1 METPQFHIAVI
12 GFKAVGKSNYL
23 RRFYTGEYNK
33 RNVPLPC
40 NTLEDIYNTSMGKVT
55 IKMTEYHDVY
65 DIPSEIHGIIVLF
78 DTTNVAS
85 FTMVPEYIQIVSKI
99 TNNIVVCGNKVDD
112 KNRKVKW
119 RHITKQAFAK
129 YYDVSCRSNY
139 HHGLPIEYLISN
151 HLNTN
156 FVLVEQDA
164 IDPPEVTVTPA
175 DMAAA
180 LAEMRALG
188 RM

>member
-1 METPQFHIAVI
+1 MEIPEIDIAVT

-33 RNVPLPC
+33 NNVPLNNP
-40 NTLEDIYNTSMGKVT
+40 TMEKLYNTSVGIVN

-65 DIPSEIHGIIVLF
+65 DVPNTIHGIIVLF
-78 DTTNVAS
+78 DSTNVES
-85 FTMVPEYIQIVSKI
+85 FNIVPEYIKIMNKI

-112 KNRKVKW
+112 KNRNVKW
-119 RHITKQAFAK
+119 SHINQKKFTK

-139 HHGLPIEYLISN
+139 HYALPIEYLISR

-156 FVLVEQDA
+156 CVLTEQDP
-164 IDPPEVTVTPA
+164 IYPPEVTEA
-175 DMAAA
+175 DIVAV
-180 LAEMRALG
+180 LAEMRSLVI
-188 RM
+188 